1 LRKIKKEL
9 TGIPASRGIGI
20 GPIFQFV
27 RQELIIEER
36 SNIQPEEELKRLYTA
51 ISTAKDQIDS
61 IYEKALKESS
71 DADAEIFQVH
81 RMILE
86 DPELLAGVE
95 NKIKNQDKSAEL
107 AMQETGQTF
116 SDIMAA
122 MKDEYFASRATDI
135 LDVRNRVLR
144 ILLGIAES
152 PTVALKEPSVIAA
165 DDLTP
170 SDTVLLDKTLVVGFC
185 TSGGSATSH
194 TAILARG
201 LGIPAVAGVG
211 DEVLLQKNGTEVI
224 LDGTKGTA
232 IFAPGKALI
241 AEYRQ
246 RIKAANSIHEE
257 AMKYAKEPAITK
269 DGKRIEVVANIG
281 NVEGAI
287 SAVDNGAEGVGLL
300 RTEFLYLERMKLPTE
315 EEQFQVYRDILNV
328 FGDMPVIL
336 RTLDVG
342 GDKEIPYM
350 GLEAESNSFLGQ
362 RALRLCLVR
371 PDIFKPQL
379 RAALRASAGYNLKIM
394 FPMVATASEVRAARK
409 VLDECAAELK
419 EEGVQMAEDIEIGI
433 MVEIPSAA
441 LVADQLAKEI
451 DFFSIGTNDLSQY
464 TMAADRTNP
473 KVAELSNAFF
483 PAVLRLVREVIQAA
497 HKEGK
502 WVGMC
507 GELAGEPLALPIL
520 LGLELD
526 EFSMNPP
533 MVPLAKQII
542 RNLDTREMKE
552 IADQTL
558 ELESPADIQAFIKEK
573 IPFIAEITG

>member
-1 LRKIKKEL
+1 MKEL
-9 TGIPASRGIGI
+9 TGIPSSRGICI
-20 GPIFQFV
+20 GPVFQFV
-27 RQELIIEER
+27 RQELIIKER
-36 SNIQPEEELKRLYTA
+36 SNIQPEEEQKRLNAA
-51 ISTAKDQIDS
+51 ISTAKDQINS
-61 IYEKALKESS
+61 IYKKALKESS
-71 DADAEIFQVH
+71 ETNAEIFQAH
-81 RMILE
+81 RLILE
-86 DPELLAGVE
+86 DPELLAE
-95 NKIKNQDKSAEL
+95 LDKKIKSQGKSAEL
-107 AMQETGQTF
+107 AMQETGKSF

-122 MKDEYFASRATDI
+122 MEDEYFSARATDI
-135 LDVRNRVLR
+135 LDVSNRVLR

-152 PTVALKEPSVIAA
+152 PTASLKEPSVIVA

-170 SDTVLLDKTLVVGFC
+170 SDTVLLDKSLVIGFC
-185 TSGGSATSH
+185 TSRGSATSH
-194 TAILARG
+194 SAILARG

-211 DEVLLQKNGTEVI
+211 DEVLSQKNGTEVI
-224 LDGTKGTA
+224 LDGTKGIA
-232 IFAPGKALI
+232 IFAPSKELVI
-241 AEYRQ
+241 EYRR
-246 RIKAANSIHEE
+246 RIEAANTIRKE
-257 AMKYAKEPAITK
+257 ALKYAKEPAVTK
-269 DGKRIEVVANIG
+269 DNKQIEVVANIG
-281 NVEGAI
+281 NVEGAK
-287 SAVDNGAEGVGLL
+287 SAVANGAEGVGLL
-300 RTEFLYLERMKLPTE
+300 RTEFMYLEQTKLPTE
-315 EEQFQVYRDILNV
+315 EEQFQVYKDILGV
-328 FGDMPVIL
+328 FGKMPVIL

-362 RALRLCLVR
+362 RAIRLCLVR

-379 RAALRASAGYNLKIM
+379 RAALRAGVGYNLKIM

-409 VLDECAAELK
+409 VLNESAAELK
-419 EEGVQMAEDIEIGI
+419 EEGIQIAEDIEIGI

-441 LVADQLAKEI
+441 LVADQLAKEV

-473 KVAELSNAFF
+473 KVAELSNAFY
-483 PAVLRLVREVIQAA
+483 PAVLRLIREVIRAA

-520 LGLELD
+520 LGLDLD

-533 MVPLAKQII
+533 MIPLAKQII

-552 IADQTL
+552 IASQAL
-558 ELESPADIQAFIKEK
+558 ELESPDEIQTYIKEK

>member
-1 LRKIKKEL
+1 MKEL
-9 TGIPASRGIGI
+9 AGIPASRGIGI

-27 RQELIIEER
+27 RKELIIEER
-36 SNIQPEEELKRLYTA
+36 SNIQPEEELKRLKTA
-51 ISTAKDQIDS
+51 ISTAKEQIDS

-71 DADAEIFQVH
+71 DADAEIFQAH

-107 AMQETGQTF
+107 AMQETGQSF

-122 MKDEYFASRATDI
+122 MSDEYFAARATDI

-152 PTVALKEPSVIAA
+152 PTTAMNEPSVIAA

-170 SDTVLLDKTLVVGFC
+170 SDTVLLDKTLVIGFC
-185 TSGGSATSH
+185 TSRGSATSH

-211 DEVLLQKNGTEVI
+211 DEVLSQKNGTQVI

-232 IFAPGKALI
+232 IFAPGKELI
-241 AEYRQ
+241 NEYHQ

-257 AMKYAKEPAITK
+257 AMKYAEEPARTK
-269 DGKRIEVVANIG
+269 DGKRVEVVANIG
-281 NVEGAI
+281 NVEGAK
-287 SAVDNGAEGVGLL
+287 SAVKNGAEGVGLL
-300 RTEFLYLERMKLPTE
+300 RTEFLYLERKKLPTE
-315 EEQFQVYRDILNV
+315 EEQFQVYKDILDV

-362 RALRLCLVR
+362 RALRLCLAR

-409 VLDECAAELK
+409 VLDECSAELE
-419 EEGVQMAEDIEIGI
+419 EEGVQMAAEIEIGI

-441 LVADQLAKEI
+441 LVADQLAKEV

-473 KVAELSNAFF
+473 KVAELSDAFF
-483 PAVLRLVREVIQAA
+483 PAVLRLVREVIRAA

-520 LGLELD
+520 LGLNWM
-526 EFSMNPP
+526 SS
-533 MVPLAKQII
+533 V
-542 RNLDTREMKE
+542 
-552 IADQTL
+552 
-558 ELESPADIQAFIKEK
+558 
-573 IPFIAEITG
+573 

>member
-1 LRKIKKEL
+1 MKEIA
-9 TGIPASRGIGI
+9 GIPASRGIGI
-20 GPIFQFV
+20 GPVFQFV
-27 RQELIIEER
+27 RQELIIKER
-36 SNIQPEEELKRLYTA
+36 SNIQPEVELKRLKAA
-51 ISTAKDQIDS
+51 ISTAKGQIES

-71 DADAEIFQVH
+71 DADAEIFQAH
-81 RMILE
+81 LMILE
-86 DPELLAGVE
+86 DPELLAEVE
-95 NKIKNQDKSAEL
+95 KKIKTQKKSVEL
-107 AMQETGQTF
+107 AMQEAGQSF

-122 MKDEYFASRATDI
+122 MKDEYFAARATDI
-135 LDVRNRVLR
+135 LDVSNRVLR

-152 PTVALKEPSVIAA
+152 PTAALVERSIIVA

-170 SDTVLLDKTLVVGFC
+170 SDTVMLNKSLVIGFC
-185 TSGGSATSH
+185 TSQGSATSH

-201 LGIPAVAGVG
+201 LGIPAVSGVG
-211 DEVLLQKNGTEVI
+211 NEVLLFGNGTEVI

-232 IFAPGKALI
+232 IFAPDKELI
-241 AEYRQ
+241 TEYRR
-246 RIKAANSIHEE
+246 RIKAADTIREE
-257 AMKYAKEPAITK
+257 AMKFAKDPAITK
-269 DGKRIEVVANIG
+269 DGKQIEVVANIG
-281 NVEGAI
+281 NVEGAR
-287 SAVDNGAEGVGLL
+287 SAVENGAEGVGLF
-300 RTEFLYLERMKLPTE
+300 RTEFLYLEQTKLPTE
-315 EEQFQVYRDILNV
+315 EEQFQVYKDILEV

-379 RAALRASAGYNLKIM
+379 RAALRASVGYNLKIM
-394 FPMVATASEVRAARK
+394 FPMVATTSEVRAARK
-409 VLDECAAELK
+409 VLGECAAELK
-419 EEGVQMAEDIEIGI
+419 DEGVQIAENIEIGI

-441 LVADQLAKEI
+441 LVADQLAKEV

-483 PAVLRLVREVIQAA
+483 PAVLRLVREVIRAA
-497 HKEGK
+497 HKAGK

-533 MVPLAKQII
+533 MIPLAKQII

-552 IADQTL
+552 IADKAL
-558 ELESPADIQAFIKEK
+558 ELESPSDIQDFIKEK
-573 IPFIAEITG
+573 IPFIAEIVE

>member
-1 LRKIKKEL
+1 MKEIV
-9 TGIPASRGIGI
+9 GIPASRGIGI
-20 GPIFQFV
+20 GPIYQFV
-27 RQELIIEER
+27 RQELIIKKR
-36 SNIQPEEELKRLYTA
+36 SNIQPEVELKRLNDA
-51 ISTAKDQIDS
+51 ISTAKGQIES
-61 IYEKALKESS
+61 IYEKVLKESGEE
-71 DADAEIFQVH
+71 DAEIFQAH
-81 RMILE
+81 LMILE
-86 DPELLAGVE
+86 DPELFAEVE
-95 NKIKNQDKSAEL
+95 NKIKNQDKCVEL
-107 AMQETGQTF
+107 AMQEAGQSF

-122 MKDEYFASRATDI
+122 MKDEYFSARATDI
-135 LDVRNRVLR
+135 LDVSNRVLR

-152 PTVALKEPSVIAA
+152 PTAALKEPSIIVA

-170 SDTVLLDKTLVVGFC
+170 SDTVMLDKSLVIGFC
-185 TSGGSATSH
+185 TSRGSATSH

-201 LGIPAVAGVG
+201 LGIPAVSGAG
-211 DEVLLQKNGTEVI
+211 DEVLSQKNGTEVI

-232 IFAPGKALI
+232 IFAPDNQLI
-241 AEYRQ
+241 IEYRQ
-246 RIKAANSIHEE
+246 RIKAADTIREE
-257 AMKYAKEPAITK
+257 AMKFTKDPAITK
-269 DGKRIEVVANIG
+269 DGKQIEVVANIG
-281 NVEGAI
+281 NIEGAK
-287 SAVDNGAEGVGLL
+287 SAIENGAEGVGLF
-300 RTEFLYLERMKLPTE
+300 RTEFLYLERTKLPTE
-315 EEQFQVYRDILNV
+315 EEQFQIYKDILDV

-342 GDKEIPYM
+342 GDKEISYM

-379 RAALRASAGYNLKIM
+379 RAALRASVGYNLKIM

-419 EEGVQMAEDIEIGI
+419 DEGVQVAEDIEIGI

-441 LVADQLAKEI
+441 LVADQLAKEV

-483 PAVLRLVREVIQAA
+483 PAVLRLVREVIRAA
-497 HKEGK
+497 HKAGK

-533 MVPLAKQII
+533 MIPLAKQII
-542 RNLDTREMKE
+542 RSLDTRDMKE
-552 IADQTL
+552 IADQAL
-558 ELESPADIQAFIKEK
+558 ELESPSDIKDFIKEK
-573 IPFIAEITG
+573 IPFIAEINE

>member
-1 LRKIKKEL
+1 MREL
-9 TGIPASRGIGI
+9 AGSPASRGIGI

-27 RQELIIEER
+27 REELIIEER
-36 SNIQPEEELKRLYTA
+36 SNIQPEEELKRLNAA
-51 ISTAKDQIDS
+51 ISTAKDQINS

-71 DADAEIFQVH
+71 DADAEIFQAH

-95 NKIKNQDKSAEL
+95 KKIKDQNRSAEF
-107 AMQETGQTF
+107 AMHETGQSF

-122 MKDEYFASRATDI
+122 MSDEYFAARATDI

-152 PTVALKEPSVIAA
+152 PTAALKEPSVIVG

-170 SDTVLLDKTLVVGFC
+170 SDTVLLDKTLVIGFC
-185 TSGGSATSH
+185 TSRGSATSH

-201 LGIPAVAGVG
+201 LGIPAVAGAG
-211 DEVLLQKNGTEVI
+211 DEVLSQKNGTEVI

-232 IFAPGKALI
+232 IFAPGRELI

-246 RIKAANSIHEE
+246 RIEAANKIRKE
-257 AMKYAKEPAITK
+257 AMKFAKEPAKTL
-269 DGKRIEVVANIG
+269 DGKKIEVVANIG
-281 NVEGAI
+281 NVEGAK
-287 SAVDNGAEGVGLL
+287 SAVENGAEGVGLL
-300 RTEFLYLERMKLPTE
+300 RTEFLYLERTKLPTE
-315 EEQFQVYRDILNV
+315 EEQFQVIKDILNI

-379 RAALRASAGYNLKIM
+379 RAALRASVGYNLKIM

-409 VLDECAAELK
+409 VLDECAVELRN
-419 EEGVQMAEDIEIGI
+419 EGVQMAEDIEIGI

-441 LVADQLAKEI
+441 LVADQLAKEV

-483 PAVLRLVREVIQAA
+483 PAVLRLVREVIRAA

-533 MVPLAKQII
+533 MIPLAKQII
-542 RNLDTREMKE
+542 RNLDMREMKK
-552 IADQTL
+552 IADKAL